1 MTIILLLFAYIVI
14 PLLLRTALQLK
25 MCNTRKQVNNQQQ
38 DLLFYHDHCRCRS
51 CSCPWGAYIA
61 ANGFTERYVAIVQD
75 LICTL

>member
-14 PLLLRTALQLK
+14 PLLFRTAFQLK
-25 MCNTRKQVNNQQQ
+25 MCNNQQR